1 MSPRDPT
8 ADCGALGALRAHGQP
23 AQHSPPLPR
32 ETHHSHWLSPSPKA
46 DPFREDPQSPPAV
59 PPGARQ
65 AGCHE
70 AGSRGTPRTSGGG
83 GICSG
88 PGPGPPHFLRGRC
101 QFRHRGWAPGGV
113 PLPPAAAPHRLP
125 QRKSRFCTAGTVE
138 LAFCPVT
145 RWRSS
150 TTCMAS
156 GSLAAGDPSAGA
168 SGRVQGGPE
177 TPPPCPAVPAGARD
191 QGPHSP
197 LDAQPS
203 RSPLKQAPASFTKSS
218 TIRGRWAKP
227 GARTSSYTEGCGAG
241 AVPRVRGPCPHQGL
255 PVGRGPQQGQSFLG
269 LPQHQ
274 DTGPPERSK
283 QVSSGPRVR
292 HGARQGGAAVP
303 PEEPPQTCPRT
314 HEQSPTQQA
323 SRDSCCKPP
332 AWRWGPSPDWANNC
346 CPPRGPT
353 PGAPAPL
360 PRPSVHPCTHP
371 GDAVALEHPGPV
383 LTSGAAEG
391 SHAVA
396 HSADGF
402 CKQGQRQLDAAAT
415 QAQATPPP
423 PRPSHTKLGFVQSSD
438 PLKLF
443 RG

>member
-1 MSPRDPT
+1 MP
-8 ADCGALGALRAHGQP
+8 
-23 AQHSPPLPR
+23 
-32 ETHHSHWLSPSPKA
+32 
-46 DPFREDPQSPPAV
+46 
-59 PPGARQ
+59 PPGAARGEGSTAGAKLSGSSPASGHGATRKVQ
-65 AGCHE
+65 AGE
-70 AGSRGTPRTSGGG
+70 LRAEGQARSPTRGCCSAPRGA
-83 GICSG
+83 
-88 PGPGPPHFLRGRC
+88 PPD
-101 QFRHRGWAPGGV
+101 
-113 PLPPAAAPHRLP
+113 LP
-125 QRKSRFCTAGTVE
+125 QDPRA
-138 LAFCPVT
+138 VT
-145 RWRSS
+145 
-150 TTCMAS
+150 
-156 GSLAAGDPSAGA
+156 
-168 SGRVQGGPE
+168 
-177 TPPPCPAVPAGARD
+177 
-191 QGPHSP
+191 H
-197 LDAQPS
+197 
-203 RSPLKQAPASFTKSS
+203 
-218 TIRGRWAKP
+218 
-227 GARTSSYTEGCGAG
+227 
-241 AVPRVRGPCPHQGL
+241 
-255 PVGRGPQQGQSFLG
+255 
-269 LPQHQ
+269 
-274 DTGPPERSK
+274 
-283 QVSSGPRVR
+283 
-292 HGARQGGAAVP
+292 
-303 PEEPPQTCPRT
+303 
-314 HEQSPTQQA
+314 